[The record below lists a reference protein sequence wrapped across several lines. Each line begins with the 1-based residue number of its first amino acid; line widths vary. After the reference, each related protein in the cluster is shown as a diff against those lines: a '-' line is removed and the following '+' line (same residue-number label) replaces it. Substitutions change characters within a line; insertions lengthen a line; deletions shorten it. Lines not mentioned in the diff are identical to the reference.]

1 MRPPSQGPPALGS
14 PERRGRRNPIEIKTF
29 VTMRNLTLNIIMI
42 NELKKGDTSNLVFLV
57 LQELERS
64 VCRCGMIWVPESV
77 LEGSMCNM
85 VCPQTAKQ
93 QYDQAVGKLNASE
106 TEQGVKCESMLD

>member
-1 MRPPSQGPPALGS
+1 MTNMMNMML
-14 PERRGRRNPIEIKTF
+14 KK
-29 VTMRNLTLNIIMI
+29 IM
-42 NELKKGDTSNLVFLV
+42 NNMKKGDTSNLVLLV